1 MVVRDPWCT
10 AQKTRPLVRQ
20 RSEES
25 GHTLDKLKE
34 VVSNFVISLD
44 KAEVRKALRDL
55 RPRTELCIKTGVF
68 HFESKVK
75 TSCPTSVSSS
85 KELNLSFKLNS
96 TLPDLSLTTSP
107 L

>member
-44 KAEVRKALRDL
+44 KAEVRKALR
-55 RPRTELCIKTGVF
+55 
-68 HFESKVK
+68 FEAKDRAMHQNGSVPFPVQGQDKLSYFSVK
-75 TSCPTSVSSS
+75 
-85 KELNLSFKLNS
+85 L
-96 TLPDLSLTTSP
+96 
-107 L
+107 